1 MTKDNAKI
9 VQVYVKE
16 NFYKEIQ
23 DYCKSK
29 NISISAALRIA
40 LKEFIN
46 DYNKTKEETNTGSG
60 LGAE

>member
-1 MTKDNAKI
+1 MTKEDSKI

-23 DYCKSK
+23 QYCKSK

-40 LKEFIN
+40 LKNFID
-46 DYNKTKEETNTGSG
+46 DYQKTKETN
-60 LGAE
+60 

>member
-1 MTKDNAKI
+1 MTKEDLKI

-16 NFYKEIQ
+16 NFYNEIQ
-23 DYCKSK
+23 QYCKSK

-46 DYNKTKEETNTGSG
+46 DYNKTKETNEGFG

>member
-16 NFYKEIQ
+16 NFYNEIQ
-23 DYCKSK
+23 AYCKSK

-46 DYNKTKEETNTGSG
+46 DYQKTKETNESTG

>member
-1 MTKDNAKI
+1 MKKDNAKI

-16 NFYKEIQ
+16 NFYNEIQ
-23 DYCKSK
+23 QYCKSK

-46 DYNKTKEETNTGSG
+46 DYNKTKETNTGSG
-60 LGAE
+60 LVAE

>member
-1 MTKDNAKI
+1 MTKEDSKI

-16 NFYKEIQ
+16 NFYNEIQ
-23 DYCKSK
+23 AYCKSK

-40 LKEFIN
+40 LKNFID
-46 DYNKTKEETNTGSG
+46 DYNKTKEETNKGAW

>member
-16 NFYKEIQ
+16 NFYNEIQ
-23 DYCKSK
+23 QYCKSK

-46 DYNKTKEETNTGSG
+46 DYNKTKETNTGSG
-60 LGAE
+60 LGGE

>member
-16 NFYKEIQ
+16 NFYNEIQ
-23 DYCKSK
+23 QYCKSK

-46 DYNKTKEETNTGSG
+46 DYNKTKETNEGAG
-60 LGAE
+60 LGS